1 MTRIKGNKRLKNSIY
16 ILSIRHGLMQ
26 SIPFLILGAFAL
38 LLSSFPVDAYLDF
51 ISHFHHGALVGVLT
65 TVYDVTLGSIA
76 LLLIVNISYS
86 FGKLNGDD
94 HVFFYP
100 VTALVSYTAFCG
112 GFQKEISI
120 FNPEWVFTSMVI
132 TLLSCTLFRKG
143 MEYGSKM
150 EKLHTAGAEYLFNKS
165 IQAIFPVVC
174 SVVLFASIGGIMRAV
189 LGDVNITNFG
199 SYFFLKIFEKVG
211 KGLCGALLYVFFV
224 HFLWFF
230 GIHGTNTLEIVAQQ
244 VLEPIIGINKEIL
257 QAGSIPTEIF
267 SKSFLDTF
275 AFMGGCGAALC
286 LVIAILL
293 VSKKSHNRKLA
304 KVTSLSV
311 LFNINEI
318 VIFGFPVIFNPIML
332 IPFILTP
339 IVLMLSSAFAMYF
352 GFVPVVS
359 HSVKWTVPIFLSGFI
374 ATGSIKGS
382 ILQLWNLLLGVL
394 IYIPFVRIS
403 EDKQTKEFIN
413 STKAMTAD
421 MAMGEAVGIIP
432 NFLSDTYEHH
442 FAARTLAS
450 DLRNAMMRNQLQL
463 YYQVQMGND
472 EKLFGAE
479 ALLRWKHP
487 VAGFISPPLLIA
499 LANEDGFLYELGL
512 YIIER
517 TCKDV
522 QMMEQY
528 CQDMDISINI
538 SPKQLENESFVE
550 DALSIIGKYD
560 IRHTC
565 LTFEVTERALLNTSP
580 LIIERIQLLRSK
592 GIAMSMDD
600 FGMGHSSMMYLQ
612 ESTFDEVK
620 LDGSLV
626 KNISDNERSKEIITG
641 VIDMAKKLNY
651 HVVAEFVET
660 KEQRDILSSLGCD
673 IYQGYYYGKAMPPK
687 DFIETFLK
695 NKSA

>member
-1 MTRIKGNKRLKNSIY
+1 MIKGNKRLKNSIY

-38 LLSSFPVDAYLDF
+38 LLSSFPLDAYLDF
-51 ISHFHHGALVGVLT
+51 IGSFHHGAIVNVLT
-65 TVYDVTLGSIA
+65 TVYNVTLGSIA

-86 FGKLNGDD
+86 FGKLTGDD
-94 HVFFYP
+94 YVFFYP

-112 GFQKEISI
+112 GFQDGITI
-120 FNPEWVFTSMVI
+120 FSPEWVFTSMII
-132 TLLSCTLFRKG
+132 TLLSCTIFRKG
-143 MEYGSKM
+143 MAIGSKM

-165 IQAIFPVVC
+165 IQAIFPVVI
-174 SVVLFASIGGIMRAV
+174 SVVLFASLGSIMRAV

-199 SYFFLKIFEKVG
+199 SYFFLKLFEKVG
-211 KGLCGALLYVFFV
+211 KGLFGAMLYVFFV

-230 GIHGTNTLEIVAQQ
+230 GIHGTNTLEIVAQR
-244 VLEPIIGINKEIL
+244 VLEPVIDINKEVM

-275 AFMGGCGAALC
+275 AFIGGCGAALC

-304 KVTSLSV
+304 KVTSISV

-332 IPFILTP
+332 VPFILTP
-339 IVLMLSSAFAMYF
+339 ILLMLSSAFAMYF
-352 GFVPVVS
+352 NLVPVVS
-359 HSVKWTVPIFLSGFI
+359 HSVKWTVPILLSGFI

-382 ILQLWNLLLGVL
+382 ILQLFNLVLGVL
-394 IYIPFVRIS
+394 IYIPFVKIS
-403 EDKQTKEFIN
+403 EEKQTKEFVN

-432 NFLSDTYEHH
+432 SFLSDSYEHH

-450 DLRNAMMRNQLQL
+450 DLRNAMQRNQLQL

-472 EKLFGAE
+472 EQLVGAE

-522 QMMEQY
+522 QQMEQFH
-528 CQDMDISINI
+528 QGMDISINI
-538 SPKQLENESFVE
+538 SPRQLENEKFVD
-550 DALSIIGKYD
+550 DALNIIGKYD
-560 IRHTC
+560 ITHTC
-565 LTFEVTERALLNTSP
+565 LTFEVTERALLNTSE
-580 LIIERIQLLRSK
+580 LIIDRIQLLRSK

-612 ESTFDEVK
+612 ENAFDEVK

-626 KNISDNERSKEIITG
+626 KNISDNDRSKEIVTG

-687 DFIETFLK
+687 DFVENFLK